1 MEPFFAEW
9 PLVSRLLWTVGTLGV
24 AYAVGYLINAVL
36 IRRLTGLA
44 KRTQGTWDDAVI
56 GELRR
61 RIPLWIL
68 LVGAWISLGYWQI
81 PPRWL
86 SLATGVLKI
95 IVVASVTFAAAA
107 IAARLITVF
116 GPRSVPGAPVS
127 ALSRN
132 IVRMVIF
139 ALGLLVILNAL
150 GVNVTPML
158 AALGVGGL
166 AVALALQEPLSNLFA
181 GVFVTLGRQIR
192 IGDYVRFDPGVEG
205 HVLDFNWNSTRIQ
218 SPGGNLVVVPN
229 AKVSQAI
236 VTNYS
241 LPVRDVG
248 VGMDITVDF
257 ANDITK
263 VELITMDV
271 AREVMR
277 EVMGG
282 MPDFEPAVRLGA
294 FTDLGVR
301 FSVGLRAR
309 DYPDQALVRHEFL
322 KRLLRR
328 YQTEGIVLPRYPR
341 VPNPNIVSDK

>member
-1 MEPFFAEW
+1 VDLSLSQW
-9 PLVSRLLWTVGTLGV
+9 PVLTRLLWTAGTLAV
-24 AYAVGYLINAVL
+24 AWVIGYVINAVV

-44 KRTQGTWDDAVI
+44 RRTESDWDDAVI

-68 LVGAWISLGYWQI
+68 LVGVWVSLGYWEI
-81 PPRWL
+81 PSRWL
-86 SLATGVLKI
+86 SLATGI
-95 IVVASVTFAAAA
+95 IRIATVASVTFAAAA
-107 IAARLITVF
+107 IATRLISVF
-116 GPRSVPGAPVS
+116 GPRWAPGAAVS

-139 ALGLLVILNAL
+139 AVGLLVILNAL

-241 LPVRDVG
+241 LPARDVG
-248 VGMDITVDF
+248 VGVDITVDF

-263 VELITMDV
+263 VELITMEV

-282 MPDFEPAVRLGA
+282 LPDFEPAVRLGA

-322 KRLLRR
+322 KRLLKR
-328 YQTEGIVLPRYPR
+328 YQTEGVVLPRYPL
-341 VPNPNIVSDK
+341 VPNPNIVSDR

>member
-1 MEPFFAEW
+1 VDFFFSQW
-9 PLVSRLLWTVGTLGV
+9 SVLSRLLWTVGTLGV
-24 AYAVGYLINAVL
+24 GYAVGYLINAVL
-36 IRRLTGLA
+36 IRRLTRLA

-68 LVGAWISLGYWQI
+68 LVGVWVSLGYWQI
-81 PPRWL
+81 PDNWL
-86 SLATGVLKI
+86 SLATSILKI
-95 IVVASVTFAAAA
+95 VVVASVTFAAAA

-139 ALGLLVILNAL
+139 AVGLMVILNAL

-181 GVFVTLGRQIR
+181 GLFVTLGRQVR
-192 IGDYVRFDPGVEG
+192 IGDYVRFEPGVEG

-218 SPGGNLVVVPN
+218 SPGGNLIVVPN
-229 AKVSQAI
+229 AKVSQAV

-241 LPVRDVG
+241 LPTRDAG
-248 VGMDITVDF
+248 VAVDITVDF
-257 ANDITK
+257 TNDFTK

-282 MPDFEPAVRLGA
+282 VPEFEPAVRVTA

-309 DYPDQALVRHEFL
+309 EYPDQGLVRHEFL
-322 KRLLRR
+322 KRLLKR
-328 YQTEGIVLPRYPR
+328 YQAEGIVLPCYPL